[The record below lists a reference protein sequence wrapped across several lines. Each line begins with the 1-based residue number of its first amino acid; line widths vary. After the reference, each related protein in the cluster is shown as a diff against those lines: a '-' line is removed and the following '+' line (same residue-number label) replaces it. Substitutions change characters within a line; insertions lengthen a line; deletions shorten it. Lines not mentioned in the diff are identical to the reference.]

1 MLLRV
6 KYSIILGACIH
17 APNFNK
23 KDLKHMKQ
31 KIRQIAGL
39 LAGGAVLAAMVAF
52 PGVQIKKQAEQEPKK
67 FGATYMTMNNPYFIA
82 LNESIREGIEA
93 NGDVLITR
101 DPAQDQDRQNEQI
114 REMIDE
120 GVTAIF
126 LNPVDWTEV
135 SEGLKM
141 CKEAGVAVFNVDT
154 KVYDQNMV
162 ESVIWSDNYQ
172 AGVQCAKD
180 MMKKKAKADIL
191 IMKHYNIQSTNERVE
206 GFLDTIEGHDEYKIV
221 EELTTT
227 SEFEFSMEEMDRV
240 INKGLKFD
248 VVLGGNDPTALGALA
263 GLQLNHVT
271 DKILI
276 YGIDGSP
283 DAKEMI
289 KKGYLEGTSSQQ
301 PVLIGKTAVEAAYQ
315 YLQGEPIE
323 KDIMID
329 VIMITKENLEEFDID
344 GWL

>member
-1 MLLRV
+1 
-6 KYSIILGACIH
+6 
-17 APNFNK
+17 
-23 KDLKHMKQ
+23 MKQ
-31 KIRQIAGL
+31 KIRRLIGL
-39 LAGGAVLAAMVAF
+39 LAGGAVLAAMVFF
-52 PGVQIKKQAEQEPKK
+52 PVIQIKKQMKQEPKK

-101 DPAQDQDRQNEQI
+101 DPAQNQDRQNAQI
-114 REMIDE
+114 KEMIDE

-135 SEGLKM
+135 SEALEL

-154 KVYDQNMV
+154 NVYKKDMV
-162 ESVIWSDNYQ
+162 ESIIWLDNYQ
-172 AGVQCAKD
+172 AGVQCAED
-180 MMKKKAKADIL
+180 MMKKKEKADIL
-191 IMKHYNIQSTNERVE
+191 IMKHYNVQSTNERVQ

-221 EELTTT
+221 DEITTT
-227 SEFEFSMEEMDRV
+227 SEFEVAMEEMDR
-240 INKGLKFD
+240 ILDKDLKFD

-263 GLQLNHVT
+263 GLQSNHVT
-271 DKILI
+271 EKILI

-301 PVLIGKTAVEAAYQ
+301 PVKMGKKAVETAYK
-315 YLQGEPIE
+315 YLRGEPVE

-329 VIMITKENLEEFDID
+329 VIMITNENLNDFDID

>member
-1 MLLRV
+1 
-6 KYSIILGACIH
+6 
-17 APNFNK
+17 
-23 KDLKHMKQ
+23 MKQ
-31 KIRQIAGL
+31 KIRRLIGL
-39 LAGGAVLAAMVAF
+39 FAGGAVLAAMVFF
-52 PGVQIKKQAEQEPKK
+52 PVIQIKKQMNQEPKK
-67 FGATYMTMNNPYFIA
+67 LGATYMTMNNPYFIA

-101 DPAQDQDRQNEQI
+101 DPAQNQDRQNAQI
-114 REMIDE
+114 KEMIDE

-135 SEGLKM
+135 SEALEL

-154 KVYDQNMV
+154 NVYKKDMV
-162 ESVIWSDNYQ
+162 ESIIWSDNYQ
-172 AGVQCAKD
+172 AGVQCAED
-180 MMKKKAKADIL
+180 MMKKKEKADIL
-191 IMKHYNIQSTNERVE
+191 IMKHYNVQSTNERVQ

-221 EELTTT
+221 DEITTT
-227 SEFEFSMEEMDRV
+227 SEFEVAMEEMDR
-240 INKGLKFD
+240 ILDKDLKFD

-263 GLQLNHVT
+263 GLQSNHVT
-271 DKILI
+271 EKILI

-301 PVLIGKTAVEAAYQ
+301 PVKMGKKAVETAYK
-315 YLQGEPIE
+315 YLRGEPVE

-329 VIMITKENLEEFDID
+329 VIMITNENLNDFDID

>member
-1 MLLRV
+1 
-6 KYSIILGACIH
+6 
-17 APNFNK
+17 
-23 KDLKHMKQ
+23 MKQ
-31 KIRQIAGL
+31 KIRRLIGL
-39 LAGGAVLAAMVAF
+39 LAGGAVLAAMVFF
-52 PGVQIKKQAEQEPKK
+52 PVIQIKKQMKQEPKK

-101 DPAQDQDRQNEQI
+101 DPAQNQDRQNAQI
-114 REMIDE
+114 KEMIDE

-135 SEGLKM
+135 SEALEL

-154 KVYDQNMV
+154 NVYKKDMV
-162 ESVIWSDNYQ
+162 ESIIWSDNYQ
-172 AGVQCAKD
+172 AGVQCAED
-180 MMKKKAKADIL
+180 MMKKKEKADIL
-191 IMKHYNIQSTNERVE
+191 IMKHYNVQSTNERVQ

-221 EELTTT
+221 DEITTT
-227 SEFEFSMEEMDRV
+227 SEFEVAMEEMDR
-240 INKGLKFD
+240 ILDKDLKFD
-248 VVLGGNDPTALGALA
+248 VVLGGNDPTTLGALA
-263 GLQLNHVT
+263 GLQSNHVT
-271 DKILI
+271 EKILI

-301 PVLIGKTAVEAAYQ
+301 PVKMGKKAVETAYK
-315 YLQGEPIE
+315 YLRGEPVE

-329 VIMITKENLEEFDID
+329 VIMITNENLNDFDID

>member
-1 MLLRV
+1 
-6 KYSIILGACIH
+6 
-17 APNFNK
+17 
-23 KDLKHMKQ
+23 MKQ
-31 KIRQIAGL
+31 KIRRLIGL
-39 LAGGAVLAAMVAF
+39 FAGGAVLAAMVFF
-52 PGVQIKKQAEQEPKK
+52 PVIQIKKQMKQEPKK

-101 DPAQDQDRQNEQI
+101 DPAQNQDRQNEQI
-114 REMIDE
+114 KEMIDE

-135 SEGLKM
+135 SEALEL

-154 KVYDQNMV
+154 NVV
-162 ESVIWSDNYQ
+162 ESIIWSDNYQ
-172 AGVQCAKD
+172 AGVQCAED
-180 MMKKKAKADIL
+180 MMKKKEKADIL
-191 IMKHYNIQSTNERVE
+191 IMKHYNVQSTNERVQ

-221 EELTTT
+221 DEITTT
-227 SEFEFSMEEMDRV
+227 SEFEVAMEEMDR
-240 INKGLKFD
+240 ILDKDLKFD

-263 GLQLNHVT
+263 GLQSIHVT
-271 DKILI
+271 EKILI

-301 PVLIGKTAVEAAYQ
+301 PVKMGKKAVETAYK
-315 YLQGEPIE
+315 YLRGEPVE

-329 VIMITKENLEEFDID
+329 VIMITNENLNDFDID